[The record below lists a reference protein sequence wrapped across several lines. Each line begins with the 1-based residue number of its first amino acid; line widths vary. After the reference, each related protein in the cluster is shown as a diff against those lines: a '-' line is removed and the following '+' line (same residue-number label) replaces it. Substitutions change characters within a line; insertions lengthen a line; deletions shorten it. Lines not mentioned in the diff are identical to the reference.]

1 MFRSLIRNAM
11 VITALP
17 IPDASTAK
25 KEERNPTRY
34 IDSDHPTIVNAAR
47 IITAGGYEVRNKA
60 VHLHNFVRARARCGW
75 EPVFCDQKASEVLAA
90 GIGFC

>member
-1 MFRSLIRNAM
+1 
-11 VITALP
+11 
-17 IPDASTAK
+17 
-25 KEERNPTRY
+25 
-34 IDSDHPTIVNAAR
+34 
-47 IITAGGYEVRNKA
+47 VRNKA